1 MVLCEYE
8 KEGVSSTFPFVRGW
22 EELER
27 LVALESSVAEVSVWS
42 SLWLVGLWYW
52 LEFDSWG
59 LKERPGSV
67 LWTRD
72 ASCGC
77 GCTDYS
83 KGTSIQ
89 YHTCLSLPEIHLV
102 GAQVCYMPRFL
113 LGGMVMC
120 SSACLLTRSQNTARV
135 HIKKLWWAPQSNSV
149 PRITMTIG
157 WMYVFQPMSGK
168 MQGGY
173 VCRNI

>member
-1 MVLCEYE
+1 MRRAEGCNFDLCRQSEGDILMVLCEYE

-77 GCTDYS
+77 GSSMCVCWTHWLQQRHKYSVAYLFVPIWDPSCWCT
-83 KGTSIQ
+83 
-89 YHTCLSLPEIHLV
+89 SLLH
-102 GAQVCYMPRFL
+102 AQVSFR
-113 LGGMVMC
+113 
-120 SSACLLTRSQNTARV
+120 RN
-135 HIKKLWWAPQSNSV
+135 
-149 PRITMTIG
+149 
-157 WMYVFQPMSGK
+157 
-168 MQGGY
+168 GY
-173 VCRNI
+173 VQLCLPPDTESKYSQSTYKKVVVGTTE